1 MWGIDE
7 RNPECGGPKRGKRDT
22 RGKFLARQDSTVAS
36 PLRFRRSTER
46 WTEERIERDLY
57 DPLNGKFGAQLL
69 TSHYVAPDGYEARR
83 IEMGNGDLALF
94 LWNSDASETHRGGGG
109 TAEPEAFWLGNTE
122 TPSTLWRTEKYTF
135 DEVPYSVAR
144 WAQRELLADL
154 QVEDPWLAEYD
165 HLSWFF
171 LPVLFSKDGR
181 HSSREFFREHAMGF
195 PDASREAA
203 LAFYEEF
210 LRTGVLDEYRYTM
223 ASKLGTSA
231 QVDPVRMAAT
241 ISEFTA
247 AKILSDAGY
256 RVTPEIEVTT
266 GHSLDF
272 RADPPEGA
280 ATPDGGGG
288 VLVEVTRPRPPTRR
302 HADTPV
308 AAVRE
313 TAETKTSGQLQKHGG
328 GAVLFVDCS
337 GFRDDEWA
345 AVRGEKPGVRHR
357 PAVVFRARPSGRIEA
372 FSKGSVPLDLDGAV
386 EWV

>member
-1 MWGIDE
+1 LLGLHCRHGDD
-7 RNPECGGPKRGKRDT
+7 PESPPTNRTTGTTPDDGNDDT
-22 RGKFLARQDSTVAS
+22 RGKFLARVSRLVAS

-46 WTEERIERDLY
+46 WTDDRIERDIY
-57 DPLNGKFGAQLL
+57 QPLNGKFGAQLL
-69 TSHYVAPDGYEARR
+69 TPHYVGPSGYETVR
-83 IEMGNGDLALF
+83 IEMDNGDLALF
-94 LWNSDASETHRGGGG
+94 VWDEN
-109 TAEPEAFWLGNTE
+109 EAFWLGNTE
-122 TPSTLWRTEKYTF
+122 TPSALWKTEKYTF
-135 DEVPYSVAR
+135 EEIPYPVAR

-154 QVEDPWLAEYD
+154 RTEAPWLAEYD

-181 HSSREFFREHAMGF
+181 HSSREFFREYAMGF
-195 PDASREAA
+195 PDTTREEA
-203 LAFYEEF
+203 LEFYEEF
-210 LRTGVLDEYRYTM
+210 LQTGVLDDYRYTM
-223 ASKLGTSA
+223 ASKLGTSE

-241 ISEFTA
+241 MSEFTA
-247 AKILSDAGY
+247 SKLLSDAGY
-256 RVTPEIEVTT
+256 RVTPEIEVKT

-272 RADPPEGA
+272 RADPPETA

-328 GAVLFVDCS
+328 GAVLLVDCS

-345 AVRGEKPGVRHR
+345 AVRGEQPGVRHR

-372 FSKGSVPLDLDGAV
+372 YSKGSLPLDLDGAV

>member
-1 MWGIDE
+1 M
-7 RNPECGGPKRGKRDT
+7 
-22 RGKFLARQDSTVAS
+22 AS

-46 WTEERIERDLY
+46 WTDDRIERDIY
-57 DPLNGKFGAQLL
+57 QPLNGKFGAQLL
-69 TSHYVAPDGYEARR
+69 TPHYVGPSGYETVR
-83 IEMGNGDLALF
+83 IEMDNGDLALF
-94 LWNSDASETHRGGGG
+94 AWNDE
-109 TAEPEAFWLGNTE
+109 EAFWLGNTE
-122 TPSTLWRTEKYTF
+122 TPSALWKTEKYTF
-135 DEVPYSVAR
+135 EEIPYPVAR
-144 WAQRELLADL
+144 WAQRERLADL
-154 QVEDPWLAEYD
+154 QTEAPWLAAYD

-181 HSSREFFREHAMGF
+181 HSSREFFGEYAMGF
-195 PDASREAA
+195 PDATREEA
-203 LAFYEEF
+203 LEFYEEF
-210 LRTGVLDEYRYTM
+210 LGTGVLDEYRYTM
-223 ASKLGTSA
+223 ASKLGTSP

-241 ISEFTA
+241 MSEFTA

-337 GFRDDEWA
+337 GFRDDEWN
-345 AVRGEKPGVRHR
+345 AVRGEQPEVRHR
-357 PAVVFRARPSGRIEA
+357 PAVVFRARPEGGIEGYR
-372 FSKGSVPLDLDGAV
+372 KGSVPLELGDAV
-386 EWV
+386 EWM